1 MPIKKLFKKVSKVA
15 NKVADKIVPKEIAP
29 LLPLAAP
36 FIAPLLPA
44 AAGAGLGSFLGSARF
59 LVPQALAALG
69 SAKTT
74 GEINPISQ
82 GLAALSSYASMP
94 KNLTPA
100 EKAYMAANPSEFV
113 QQGFE
118 AGQIDPKLFEAAGLE
133 SNVIPGQIIPEG
145 FDTSTLDLSFA
156 DRARSAVGSAGQQ
169 LKDAFDA
176 PGIKG
181 MLTKGTLGGSAAL
194 SDQAIRQLQEFQ
206 AQQEA
211 DALAAEEATAAF
223 NQNISDLQDLY
234 GGFLN
239 FPVAG
244 LNMAEGGRVEM
255 SLGGG
260 ITALL
265 KAGTQAGKLAQRG
278 IKPFGSKQTYKQ
290 NVKKV
295 GMSETQDK
303 MKKAFDI
310 ELYNINKVR
319 GPRGNP
325 EAELFDLYE
334 DIASGTRYSMLPQAT
349 RNKMLRDI
357 EDSMRN
363 VGVDGGDYQNFM
375 SYLKDEYGFSGAP
388 KSAPGF
394 MADNVI
400 PFMKYK
406 PNPKQKKAE
415 GGIMNAAP
423 GMPDGMQVDG
433 RNGTFIPMGVK
444 EKADDVPAM
453 LSKNEFVMTADAVR
467 GMGGGNVEVGAQ
479 RMYDLMNN
487 LEARV

>member
-1 MPIKKLFKKVSKVA
+1 MPIKKLFKSVSKVA
-15 NKVADKIVPKEIAP
+15 NKIADKIVPKEIAP

-36 FIAPLLPA
+36 FIAPLLPT

-94 KNLTPA
+94 KDFTPA
-100 EKAYMAANPSEFV
+100 EQAYMSQNKELFQLPGGPGGIGGGLNPET
-113 QQGFE
+113 
-118 AGQIDPKLFEAAGLE
+118 A
-133 SNVIPGQIIPEG
+133 IPGQIIPEG

-181 MLTKGTLGGSAAL
+181 ILTKGTLGGSAAL
-194 SDQAIRQLQEFQ
+194 SDQAIKELQNFQ

-211 DALAAEEATAAF
+211 DALAAEEAAAAYE
-223 NQNISDLQDLY
+223 QNISDLRNLY
-234 GGFLN
+234 SGFLN

-244 LNMAEGGRVEM
+244 LNMAEGG
-255 SLGGG
+255 
-260 ITALL
+260 
-265 KAGTQAGKLAQRG
+265 
-278 IKPFGSKQTYKQ
+278 
-290 NVKKV
+290 
-295 GMSETQDK
+295 
-303 MKKAFDI
+303 
-310 ELYNINKVR
+310 
-319 GPRGNP
+319 
-325 EAELFDLYE
+325 
-334 DIASGTRYSMLPQAT
+334 IAS
-349 RNKMLRDI
+349 
-357 EDSMRN
+357 
-363 VGVDGGDYQNFM
+363 V
-375 SYLKDEYGFSGAP
+375 
-388 KSAPGF
+388 
-394 MADNVI
+394 
-400 PFMKYK
+400 
-406 PNPKQKKAE
+406 
-415 GGIMNAAP
+415 AP
-423 GMPDGMQVDG
+423 GMPKNMQVDG
-433 RNGTFIPMGVK
+433 RDGTFIPMGVR